1 MNTRE
6 SPTGISGLYDSLATD
21 HGCGMN
27 FKYDVSETDILAF
40 SERFYSSSP
49 SHRKTREST
58 RLLLPLILTPV
69 TLLFIYKFG
78 FSPIPVAIFLVT
90 AIGWYVLYP
99 WRFDMQVRRYA
110 KKQMQESGF
119 ANLFGT
125 YEVSINDEHLTSIGP
140 VGESKYKWN
149 AVNRAELSEKYLFV
163 FLSGPQGLVIPV
175 SQVGF
180 DVARQACDTINQNV
194 KSA

>member
-1 MNTRE
+1 
-6 SPTGISGLYDSLATD
+6 
-21 HGCGMN
+21 MN
-27 FKYDVSETDILAF
+27 FKYDVSETDILAL
-40 SERFYSSSP
+40 SERYYSSST
-49 SHRKTREST
+49 SHRKTRESA
-58 RLLLPLILTPV
+58 RLLLPLILIPV

-78 FSPIPVAIFLVT
+78 FSPIPVAIFSVT

-99 WRFDMQVRRYA
+99 WRFDMRVRRYA

-125 YEVSINDEHLTSIGP
+125 YE

-180 DVARQACDTINQNV
+180 DIARQACDTINQNV